1 MNAKNFAL
9 VILLIALL
17 AAGCAAARPAVE
29 VVRTVEVEKEVAMQA
44 AAPAEATSVAMRP
57 GNSAPGLPSSAGR
70 MVIKDAEIE
79 LLVSDTGRAL
89 SQVTQMAADYGGY
102 VVSSQTWYDG
112 GFKYATLRLG
122 IPSDSFENA
131 LNYLRNLGLQ
141 VLKENATG
149 QDVSAEYTDLQSRLS
164 NLEATAARVRSFL
177 EQANTVEDSLRINT
191 TLSDLEGQIEQV
203 KGQMKYYE
211 GRAAFSSITVTLTP
225 QRPTPTPTLT
235 PTPTPAW
242 NPGATFHHASGV
254 LVDLS
259 KGTVDVLIWV
269 AVVLGPALLT
279 IGIVFWA
286 GRSLLRRNRS
296 RARTG

>member
-1 MNAKNFAL
+1 MNAKHFAL
-9 VILLIALL
+9 VILLFALL
-17 AAGCAAARPAVE
+17 GAGCSAARPPVE
-29 VVRTVEVEKEVAMQA
+29 VVKTVAVEKEIVVQ
-44 AAPAEATSVAMRP
+44 APARAGATSVAMRS
-57 GNSAPGLPSSAGR
+57 GNPAPGLPSSAGQ

-79 LLVSDTGRAL
+79 LLVSDVDRAL

-102 VVSSQTWYDG
+102 LVSSQTWYDG

-122 IPSDSFENA
+122 IPSASFENA
-131 LNYLRNLGLQ
+131 LNYLRNVGLQ
-141 VLKENATG
+141 VLKETATG

-177 EQANTVEDSLRINT
+177 EEAKTVEDSLRINA

-211 GRAAFSSITVTLTP
+211 GRAAFSSLVVTLTP
-225 QRPTPTPTLT
+225 QHPTPTPTFT
-235 PTPTPAW
+235 PTPTPGW

-259 KGTVDVLIWV
+259 KSTVDFLIWAV
-269 AVVLGPALLT
+269 VVLGPALLAA
-279 IGIVFWA
+279 GIVFWV
-286 GRSLLRRNRS
+286 GRSLLRRKRT
-296 RARTG
+296 RPRTG